1 MTRLVYWLEPSRRA
15 RRTTPVQLSLRTP
28 YQRTTHRCVL
38 LLLGAAFMLKFWKDL
53 AGPCPHPYQ
62 PTTYLPYLWGTKK
75 EIIGWVKVGYNPLV
89 LRSTRVPPC

>member
-1 MTRLVYWLEPSRRA
+1 
-15 RRTTPVQLSLRTP
+15 
-28 YQRTTHRCVL
+28 
-38 LLLGAAFMLKFWKDL
+38 MLKFWKDL